1 MCNSSW
7 SSEFEE
13 RTPPIPGKS
22 FWCPANCWRQV
33 FGVKSFSDVK
43 CFFWR
48 QEKFDVKNVLEV
60 QISLTSEKLLTSKK
74 AFDVKKVVDLKN
86 VFDVKNFL
94 TSTIFLT
101 SIVSWR
107 QQFVWRQNFFWRQQ
121 LFWHREVLDVN
132 KNMLTFLTST
142 ILRRQYFFDVS
153 NLFDVKKILTSTTY
167 LTSKSL
173 TSTSLTSKMRLTSKH
188 VWRPNMFDVK
198 NIFDV
203 NTNLTSKKLLTSKKF
218 GRQNSFWT
226 SDFFPKLFCKDW
238 LRLLRSDLINHYGGD
253 SSRRLLRLPLPLL
266 QRLTTRNSTR
276 STPWCSQIL
285 PLLLEP

>member
-1 MCNSSW
+1 MQLLLVERIWREDPTNPWKTLLMSSKLL
-7 SSEFEE
+7 
-13 RTPPIPGKS
+13 TPS
-22 FWCPANCWRQV
+22 FWRQEFFWRQV
-33 FGVKSFSDVK
+33 FFLTSREVWRQKCSWGPNFFDVRKAVDVK
-43 CFFWR
+43 KSFWR
-48 QEKFDVKNVLEV
+48 QKSCWPQKRFWRQKLFDVN
-60 QISLTSEKLLTSKK
+60 
-74 AFDVKKVVDLKN
+74 N
-86 VFDVKNFL
+86 
-94 TSTIFLT
+94 FLT

-238 LRLLRSDLINHYGGD
+238 LRLLRSY
-253 SSRRLLRLPLPLL
+253 LPLL
-266 QRLTTRNSTR
+266 QLLPTRNSTR

>member
-13 RTPPIPGKS
+13 RTPPILGKR

-107 QQFVWRQNFFWRQQ
+107 QQFVWRQNFFWRQ
-121 LFWHREVLDVN
+121 
-132 KNMLTFLTST
+132 T
-142 ILRRQYFFDVS
+142 ICW
-153 NLFDVKKILTSTTY
+153 
-167 LTSKSL
+167 TSKTNYFCSL
-173 TSTSLTSKMRLTSKH
+173 AAFILLVCFCWFLFVDSL
-188 VWRPNMFDVK
+188 N
-198 NIFDV
+198 
-203 NTNLTSKKLLTSKKF
+203 
-218 GRQNSFWT
+218 
-226 SDFFPKLFCKDW
+226 
-238 LRLLRSDLINHYGGD
+238 DL
-253 SSRRLLRLPLPLL
+253 
-266 QRLTTRNSTR
+266 
-276 STPWCSQIL
+276 
-285 PLLLEP
+285 